1 MKIML
6 VNKFLYPRGG
16 DCVYT
21 LSLGSELQ
29 KRGHEVCYFGM
40 QHPLNN
46 KELPGHCFFP
56 SEVDFSSFKGI
67 SVEAVRRMFGGG
79 DVYTC
84 FDEILDCWNP
94 EIVWINNVH
103 SYLSPV
109 IARMAKARGC
119 RVVWT
124 LHDYKLICPAY
135 SLLTDGKRC
144 EGCDTICLNT
154 IIRKCVKDS
163 ILASILAFVEANY
176 WNKSKLI
183 DYTDV
188 FICPSDFMKEMMLKR
203 GFPKEKLC
211 VINNFLPQEKASL
224 IGKTISEL
232 EISTEKAY
240 AYVGRLSEEKGIR
253 SLLHVARQLP
263 YTLYIAGTGPLETS
277 IRNEF
282 SSDKIRFCGQLSNE
296 EVVELMKRVRLTILP
311 SICHD
316 NCPLGVVESMACGT
330 PVLGRRVGGVPDLL
344 AFSPLNRMF
353 DDDSEMSLL
362 LHEMIENYPSLDER
376 KKLSSMSLSH
386 FSIDKYLST
395 LMPYLVDKMI

>member
-29 KRGHEVCYFGM
+29 KMGHEVCYFGM

-56 SEVDFSSFKGI
+56 SKVDFSSFKGI
-67 SVEAVRRMFGGG
+67 TVEAVRRMFGGG
-79 DVYTC
+79 DVYTN
-84 FDEILDCWNP
+84 FNNALKHYNP
-94 EIVWINNVH
+94 QIVWLNNIH

-109 IARMAKARGC
+109 IACMAKAHGC

-135 SLLTDGKRC
+135 SLLTNGKRC
-144 EGCDTICLNT
+144 EWCDCKYINT
-154 IIRKCVKDS
+154 IIRRCVKDS
-163 ILASILAFVEANY
+163 ILASVLANIESNY

-188 FICPSDFMKEMMLKR
+188 FVCPSNFMREMMLKG
-203 GFPKEKLC
+203 GFPNEKLC
-211 VINNFLPQEKASL
+211 VINNFLPQEKAFL
-224 IGKTISEL
+224 IGKTISES

-253 SLLHVARQLP
+253 SLLHVAKQLP
-263 YTLYIAGTGPLETS
+263 YTLYIAGTGPLEVS
-277 IRNEF
+277 LRNEF
-282 SSDKIRFCGQLSNE
+282 SSDKIRFYGQLSNK
-296 EVVELMKRVRLTILP
+296 EVVQLMKRVRLTILP

-316 NCPLGVVESMACGT
+316 NCPLGVIESMACGT

-353 DDDSEMSLL
+353 DIDSEMSLL
-362 LHEMIENYPSLDER
+362 IHEMIENYPSVDER
-376 KKLSSMSLSH
+376 NALSSMALSH
-386 FSIDKYLST
+386 FSVDKYLGT
-395 LMPYLVDKMI
+395 LMSYLVDKKI